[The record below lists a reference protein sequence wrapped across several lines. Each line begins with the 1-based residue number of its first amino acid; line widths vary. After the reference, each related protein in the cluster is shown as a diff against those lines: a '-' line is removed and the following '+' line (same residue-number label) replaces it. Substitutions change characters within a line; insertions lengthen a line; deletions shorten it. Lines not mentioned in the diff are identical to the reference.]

1 MRGLIFDEFCDR
13 QRFAKICKNEGK
25 GLQKAILALQPTTP
39 RQTTILELFA
49 AKRFIPADASQYKP
63 IETVG
68 RQLGKIR

>member
-1 MRGLIFDEFCDR
+1 M
-13 QRFAKICKNEGK
+13 
-25 GLQKAILALQPTTP
+25 ILALQPTTP